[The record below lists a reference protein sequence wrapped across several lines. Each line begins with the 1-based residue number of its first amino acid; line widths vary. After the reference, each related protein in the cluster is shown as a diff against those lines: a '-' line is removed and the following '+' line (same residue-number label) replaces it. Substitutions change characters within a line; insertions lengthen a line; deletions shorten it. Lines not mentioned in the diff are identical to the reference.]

1 MKKTLLFLLILY
13 AMPYAF
19 SQTVTSDIISTSGSS
34 LVAEGFTM
42 SWTIGENIVD
52 YYQDYSAVNEITKN
66 HSELLMQNGTRIM
79 IYPTMTKGPVYIKIR
94 SENHTVLQ
102 AELFNL
108 KGSLLRTIHL
118 EADENEEN
126 LGDLLPGTYIIRI
139 SDPDLYDR
147 KIVKVFK
154 Y

>member
-1 MKKTLLFLLILY
+1 
-13 AMPYAF
+13 
-19 SQTVTSDIISTSGSS
+19 
-34 LVAEGFTM
+34 M